1 MKARIIV
8 IAILCALILTA
19 IGLGIFE
26 KSRHPR
32 VAPDVAAPAA
42 PSTR

>member
-1 MKARIIV
+1 MKTRIIV
-8 IAILCALILTA
+8 IGILCALILTA

-32 VAPDVAAPAA
+32 VTPEAAAPAA